1 MVYTQPSDVLLFLVW
16 TELSDINCAM
26 RKYFS
31 FLLVLF
37 FIVVSFGCTET
48 NKEIFDV
55 MFSVPESAEVVD
67 SGAQLSFTILFG
79 KSPLLTDSI
88 IMTDSRGS
96 EHECKIVD
104 LTPKLFTVKL
114 FEGYFSDIYEIGIR
128 RGDEYRLIGKM
139 LLSVKTAGLDL
150 EEGVTVYGTVSC
162 DNEAIAGAVISDG
175 IEVVRTDE
183 NGKYQMK
190 SAKKYGYVFISIPE
204 GYEVASDGILPM
216 VHKRLFLD
224 VTTPEKVDFELYE
237 AGNQANYTL
246 LVMGDMHLANRTN
259 DRTQFSYFVNDV
271 NEYISAHPGEKIYGI
286 TLGDM
291 TWDLYWYSNNYQFK
305 EYLNDVNK
313 INGIDIFH
321 TIGNHDHEMN
331 AAGDFDTILK
341 YTDIIAPDYYSF
353 NIGDIH
359 YIILDN
365 ILCTNSGKGD
375 RTYDTMVS
383 TEQLEWL
390 KKDLSFVPETK
401 TIMVAMHATTGGTSN
416 ISSVAS
422 LLSGYKSVHFI
433 TGHSHRVSNTDK
445 VSYYDHNS
453 GAVCATWWWTGKNT
467 NNAIHIGQ
475 DGAPGG
481 YQIFN
486 ISGTDL
492 KWQYKATGSPVDYQF
507 RTYDRN
513 SIRLSSDR
521 YLSSAY
527 KDNKNSFDD
536 LAKGWSSASTDNEV
550 YINIWNHDPKWT
562 IDVTENG
569 KPLEVSRVT
578 VMDPLH
584 LLSYCTFAYNNST
597 KAVSPTFKTSGN
609 SHTFKVTATSAT
621 STLEIKVTDRFG
633 NTYSETMTRPK
644 PFDLETYSR

>member
-1 MVYTQPSDVLLFLVW
+1 
-16 TELSDINCAM
+16 M

-31 FLLVLF
+31 FLLVLS
-37 FIVVSFGCTET
+37 FILVSFGCTE
-48 NKEIFDV
+48 NKHEVFDV
-55 MFSVPESAEVVD
+55 MFSVPESVEVVD
-67 SGAQLSFTILFG
+67 EGAKLSFTILFG
-79 KSPLLTDSI
+79 KSPLLTDKI
-88 IMTDSRGS
+88 VLTDSRGA
-96 EHECKIVD
+96 EHECKIVGMASK
-104 LTPKLFTVKL
+104 TFTIEL
-114 FEGYFSDIYEIGIR
+114 FEGYFSDTYEVGIR
-128 RGDEYRLIGKM
+128 RGKEYRLVGKM
-139 LLSVKTAGLDL
+139 LLSVQTAGLEL

-162 DNEAIAGAVISDG
+162 DKEAIAGAVISDG
-175 IEVVRTDE
+175 VEVVRTDE
-183 NGKYQMK
+183 NGNYQMK

-204 GYEVASDGILPM
+204 GYEVASDGILP
-216 VHKRLFLD
+216 VLHKKLLLD
-224 VTTPEKVDFELYE
+224 EKSPEKLDFELYE
-237 AGNQANYTL
+237 AGNQDNYTL

-271 NEYISAHPGEKIYGI
+271 NEYVSGHPNEKIYGI

-291 TWDLYWYSNNYQFK
+291 TWDLYWYSNSYQFK
-305 EYLNDVNK
+305 EYLNDANK
-313 INGIDIFH
+313 IKGIDIFH

-341 YTDIIAPDYYSF
+341 YTDVIAPDYYSF

-359 YIILDN
+359 YVILDN
-365 ILCTNSGKGD
+365 ILCTNSGNGD
-375 RTYDTMVS
+375 RNYDTMVS

-390 KKDLSFVPETK
+390 KKDLSFVPKNK

-416 ISSVAS
+416 ISSVTS

-445 VSYYDHNS
+445 NSYYDHNS

-467 NNAIHIGQ
+467 DNAIHIGQ

-492 KWQYKATGSPVDYQF
+492 KWQYKATGSTVDYQF

-513 SIRLSSDR
+513 SIRLSSER
-521 YLSSAY
+521 YLASAHE
-527 KDNKNSFDD
+527 DNKKSFDN
-536 LAKGWSSASTDNEV
+536 LAKDWSSASNDNEV
-550 YINIWNHDPKWT
+550 YINIWNHDQNWT
-562 IDVTENG
+562 IEVTENG
-569 KPLEVSRVT
+569 KRLEASRVT

-584 LLSYCTFAYNNST
+584 LLSYCTFAYDNST
-597 KAVSPTFKTSGN
+597 KAVNPTFKTSGN
-609 SHTFKVTATSAT
+609 SHTFKVTANSPT

-633 NTYSETMTRPK
+633 NSYTETMTRPK
-644 PFDLETYSR
+644 AFDLETYRR

>member
-1 MVYTQPSDVLLFLVW
+1 
-16 TELSDINCAM
+16 M

-31 FLLVLF
+31 FLLVLSF
-37 FIVVSFGCTET
+37 SLVSFGCSTE
-48 NKEIFDV
+48 NKQEVFDV
-55 MFSVPESAEVVD
+55 MFSVPESVEVVD
-67 SGAQLSFTILFG
+67 QGAKLSFTILFG
-79 KSPLLTDSI
+79 KSPLMTDTI
-88 IMTDSRGS
+88 VMTDSRGDK
-96 EHECKIVD
+96 HECKIVGMASKSF
-104 LTPKLFTVKL
+104 TIELFD
-114 FEGYFSDIYEIGIR
+114 GYFSDTYEVGIK
-128 RGDEYRLIGKM
+128 RGKEYRLVGKM
-139 LLSVKTAGLDL
+139 LLSVLAAGLEL
-150 EEGVTVYGTVSC
+150 EEGMTVYGTVSC

-175 IEVVRTDE
+175 VEVVKTDE
-183 NGKYQMK
+183 NGNYQMK

-204 GYEVASDGILPM
+204 GYEVASDGILP
-216 VHKRLFLD
+216 VLHKKLLLD
-224 VTTPEKVDFELYE
+224 EKSPERVDFELYD
-237 AGNQANYTL
+237 AGNQVNYTL

-259 DRTQFSYFVNDV
+259 DRTQFSYFVKDV

-291 TWDLYWYSNNYQFK
+291 TWDLYWYSNSYQFK
-305 EYLNDVNK
+305 EYLNDANK

-321 TIGNHDHEMN
+321 TIGNHDHDMN

-341 YTDIIAPDYYSF
+341 YTDVIAPDYYSF

-359 YIILDN
+359 YVILDN
-365 ILCTNSGKGD
+365 ILCTNSGNGD
-375 RTYDTMVS
+375 RKYDTMVS
-383 TEQLEWL
+383 AEQLKWL
-390 KKDLSFVPETK
+390 EKDLSFVPKTK

-416 ISSVAS
+416 ISKVTS

-445 VSYYDHNS
+445 ISYYDHNS

-513 SIRLSSDR
+513 SIRLTSDK

-527 KDNKNSFDD
+527 KDNKNNFDN
-536 LAKGWSSASTDNEV
+536 LAKDWSSASNDNEV
-550 YINIWNHDPKWT
+550 YINIWNHDQNWT
-562 IDVTENG
+562 IEVTENG
-569 KPLEVSRVT
+569 KRLEASRVT

-584 LLSYCTFAYNNST
+584 LLSYCTFAYNNSD
-597 KAVSPTFKTSGN
+597 KAVDPTFKTSGN
-609 SHTFKVTATSAT
+609 SHTFKVTATSPT

-633 NTYSETMTRPK
+633 NTYTETMTRPK
-644 PFDLETYSR
+644 AFNIETYSR

>member
-1 MVYTQPSDVLLFLVW
+1 MNSRKQRSIYMYVAVLMLQILCISCAGNDVHEESVI
-16 TELSDINCAM
+16 DVN
-26 RKYFS
+26 FS
-31 FLLVLF
+31 IPERLEIAEGDNEISFRIMFGKAPLETD
-37 FIVVSFGCTET
+37 IVV
-48 NKEIFDV
+48 
-55 MFSVPESAEVVD
+55 
-67 SGAQLSFTILFG
+67 
-79 KSPLLTDSI
+79 LTDSWGKEHDCHI
-88 IMTDSRGS
+88 ISVESKTFAIS
-96 EHECKIVD
+96 
-104 LTPKLFTVKL
+104 LFDGV
-114 FEGYFSDIYEIGIR
+114 FSDTYEVGIR
-128 RGDEYRLIGKM
+128 RGKEYRLIGKM
-139 LLSVKTAGLDL
+139 LLSVQTAGLDL

-162 DNEAIAGAVISDG
+162 DDGAIPGAVISDG
-175 IEVVRTDE
+175 VEAVRTDE
-183 NGKYQMK
+183 NGYYQLK

-204 GYEVASDGILPM
+204 GYEVSSEGILP
-216 VHKRLFLD
+216 VLHKKLLLD
-224 VTTPEKVDFELYE
+224 EKSPEKVDFELYD
-237 AGNQANYTL
+237 AGNQDNYTL

-271 NEYISAHPGEKIYGI
+271 NEYVSGHPNEKIYGI

-305 EYLNDVNK
+305 EYLNDINK

-359 YIILDN
+359 YVILDN
-365 ILCTNSGKGD
+365 IKCTNSGNGD

-383 TEQLEWL
+383 AEQLEWL
-390 KKDLSFVPETK
+390 KKDLSFVPKNK

-416 ISSVAS
+416 ISSVTS

-445 VSYYDHNS
+445 NSYYDHNS

-467 NNAIHIGQ
+467 DNAIHIGQ

-492 KWQYKATGSPVDYQF
+492 KWQYKATGSKVDYQF

-513 SIRLSSDR
+513 SINLSSDR
-521 YLSSAY
+521 YLASAY
-527 KDNKNSFDD
+527 EANKENFDE
-536 LAKGWSSASTDNEV
+536 LAKDWSTVSNNNEV
-550 YINIWNHDPKWT
+550 YINIWNHDPNWT
-562 IDVTENG
+562 IEVTENG
-569 KPLEVSRVT
+569 KRLEASRVT

-584 LLSYCTFAYNNST
+584 LLSYCTFAYNNSS
-597 KAVSPTFKTSGN
+597 KAVSPTFKTSDN
-609 SHTFKVTATSAT
+609 SHTFKVVASSPS

-633 NTYSETMTRPK
+633 NVYTETMTRP
-644 PFDLETYSR
+644 

>member
-1 MVYTQPSDVLLFLVW
+1 MVHAWPSEIFLFLVW
-16 TELSDINCAM
+16 TELRNNKCAM

-31 FLLVLF
+31 FLLVLS
-37 FIVVSFGCTET
+37 FILVSFGCTE
-48 NKEIFDV
+48 NKHEVFDV
-55 MFSVPESAEVVD
+55 MFSVPESVEVVD
-67 SGAQLSFTILFG
+67 EGAKLSFTILFG
-79 KSPLLTDSI
+79 KSPLLTDTI
-88 IMTDSRGS
+88 VLTDSRGA
-96 EHECKIVD
+96 EHECKIVGMASK
-104 LTPKLFTVKL
+104 TFTIEL
-114 FEGYFSDIYEIGIR
+114 FEGYFSDTYEVGIR
-128 RGDEYRLIGKM
+128 RGKEYRLVGKM
-139 LLSVKTAGLDL
+139 LLSVQTAGLEL
-150 EEGVTVYGTVSC
+150 EDGVTVYGTVSC
-162 DNEAIAGAVISDG
+162 DKEAIAGAVISDG
-175 IEVVRTDE
+175 VEVVRTDE
-183 NGKYQMK
+183 NGNYQMK

-204 GYEVASDGILPM
+204 GYEVSSEGILP
-216 VHKRLFLD
+216 VLHKKLLLD
-224 VTTPEKVDFELYE
+224 EKSPEKVDFELYE
-237 AGNQANYTL
+237 AGNQDNYTL

-271 NEYISAHPGEKIYGI
+271 NEYVSGHPNEKIYGI

-291 TWDLYWYSNNYQFK
+291 TWDLYWYSNSYQFK
-305 EYLNDVNK
+305 EYLNDANK

-341 YTDIIAPDYYSF
+341 YTDVIAPDYYSF

-359 YIILDN
+359 YVILDN
-365 ILCTNSGKGD
+365 ILCTNSGNGD
-375 RTYDTMVS
+375 RNYDTMVS
-383 TEQLEWL
+383 AEQLEWL
-390 KKDLSFVPETK
+390 KKDLSFVPKNK

-416 ISSVAS
+416 ISSVTS

-445 VSYYDHNS
+445 NSYYDHNS

-467 NNAIHIGQ
+467 DNAIHIGQ

-492 KWQYKATGSPVDYQF
+492 KWQYKATGSAVDYQF

-513 SIRLSSDR
+513 SIRLSSER
-521 YLSSAY
+521 YLASAHE
-527 KDNKNSFDD
+527 DNKKSFDN
-536 LAKGWSSASTDNEV
+536 LAKDWSSASNDNEV
-550 YINIWNHDPKWT
+550 YINIWNHDQNWT
-562 IDVTENG
+562 IEVTENG
-569 KPLEVSRVT
+569 KRLEASRVT

-597 KAVSPTFKTSGN
+597 KAVTPTFKTSGN
-609 SHTFKVTATSAT
+609 SHTFKVTATSPT

-633 NTYSETMTRPK
+633 NTYTETMTRPK
-644 PFDLETYSR
+644 AFDLETYRR